1 MSNQQVPKNDRA
13 RITVFSRLRPHFTLI
28 DSLIL
33 SNEAFPTG
41 VLEGLADELDYGMP
55 GYYSEEAQATYAAL
69 AEVQNNHV
77 KEADKQLQQQQKG
90 FNKNYTYQAQLD
102 AQQQYEQQIMIQQQF
117 YYQQQQY
124 ASQFSASQPQHYNQG
139 YGYQGQPAGY
149 TYHNAPVQGH
159 PQQAQGYNQQN
170 QDQNYPNQGQGHNN
184 NAGHANRYRQVNED
198 EELKLQKTHSTPPA
212 LTNDRKTKT

>member
-77 KEADKQLQQQQKG
+77 KEADKQLQQQQQRG
-90 FNKNYTYQAQLD
+90 YNKNYASQAQLD
-102 AQQQYEQQIMIQQQF
+102 AQQYEQQIMLQQQL
-117 YYQQQQY
+117 YYQQY
-124 ASQFSASQPQHYNQG
+124 AS
-139 YGYQGQPAGY
+139 
-149 TYHNAPVQGH
+149 
-159 PQQAQGYNQQN
+159 
-170 QDQNYPNQGQGHNN
+170 
-184 NAGHANRYRQVNED
+184 
-198 EELKLQKTHSTPPA
+198 
-212 LTNDRKTKT
+212 